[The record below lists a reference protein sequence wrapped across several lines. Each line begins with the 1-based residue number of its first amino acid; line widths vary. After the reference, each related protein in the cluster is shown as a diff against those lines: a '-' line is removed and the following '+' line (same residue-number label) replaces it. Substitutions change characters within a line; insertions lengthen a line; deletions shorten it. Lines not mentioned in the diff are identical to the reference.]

1 MPARCP
7 ASASRSLEWPYV
19 EGLRLDEAM
28 HPLTL
33 LTVGLY
39 GEVLP
44 NQNGAPI
51 RLVVPW
57 KYGFKSI
64 KSIVRIRLVER
75 QPVGSWERMQPR
87 EYGFYSNVN
96 PEVHHPR
103 WSQARERR
111 VGEFFRRRTLM
122 FNGYADQV
130 ASLYTGMDLKK
141 NYYVARAAWTAFD
154 ALNAVKRNEAFTP
167 AWSEKPLLKSWQ
179 KVKPPLGWP
188 RETDSLCPVCVRE
201 ARQEILDGKRDY
213 TVLLTEKIGEIK
225 AQIIERDGKIL
236 MVKDCP
242 LHGHFEDVM
251 AIDPAF
257 FKHLEEA
264 FPGSDIAAH
273 ADEKL
278 HNHGSSTI
286 KYGRGA
292 VLTIDLTN
300 RCNMMCD
307 PCFMDANQVG
317 FVHELSWDDIKT
329 LLDNA
334 ISLKPR
340 RQLSVQFSGGEPT
353 LSPYFLDA
361 VRYCKKVGYSSVQ
374 AATNGIEFAKS
385 PEFCRAAAEAGLRY
399 VYLQF
404 DGIGNAANS
413 HRLVGN
419 LFDVKLRAIENLW
432 TAGVDIV
439 PVVTIVNGINN
450 EQVGRIIQFALD
462 NPRKIN
468 FLSFQPVSFT
478 GRDEEV
484 TPERRAAQRYTLSH
498 LAHDVKNQT
507 GLGDP
512 VRDWFP
518 ISFMGTFTDWADLVH
533 GPSAEWGNLTCGCHP
548 NCGVGMAVMIDKE
561 TKEARPVTEFL
572 NADQLARDLRR
583 VNDAGRG
590 RFLSVAGMA
599 LALMKNYDPFKS
611 PTHFKLTDLLKK
623 FDKTFGATGKDYGR
637 VDGQRTRDDIEKRRA
652 DRWNFLFIAGMW
664 FQDLFNYDFRRTE
677 RCIIPYA
684 TQEGEISFCA
694 YNTGVGWRNIIEKMH
709 MTATLTKW
717 YEEHGRHEIFAGGK
731 QVALDSTAHNLVLDA
746 EAVAAGRQTDLD
758 EAGVARN
765 AREEKLRARDEAKKR
780 QQEHERMAE
789 LYRQHVL
796 KAEPAPP
803 VVQIQGLGKKKDNV
817 TVTH

>member
-1 MPARCP
+1 MHKPIK
-7 ASASRSLEWPYV
+7 YV
-19 EGLRLDEAM
+19 EKGLTYAARGVWSVFD
-28 HPLTL
+28 TL
-33 LTVGLY
+33 
-39 GEVLP
+39 
-44 NQNGAPI
+44 N
-51 RLVVPW
+51 
-57 KYGFKSI
+57 SI
-64 KSIVRIRLVER
+64 K
-75 QPVGSWERMQPR
+75 P
-87 EYGFYSNVN
+87 
-96 PEVHHPR
+96 
-103 WSQARERR
+103 
-111 VGEFFRRRTLM
+111 
-122 FNGYADQV
+122 
-130 ASLYTGMDLKK
+130 
-141 NYYVARAAWTAFD
+141 AAP
-154 ALNAVKRNEAFTP
+154 FTP
-167 AWSEKPLLKSWQ
+167 AWSDLPIQKSWQ

-201 ARQEILDGKRDY
+201 ARQEIVDGKRDY
-213 TVLLTEKIGEIK
+213 KVLLTEKIGEIK

-236 MVKDCP
+236 MVKDCA

-251 AIDPAF
+251 AIDTAF

-264 FPGSDIAAH
+264 FPGSDIRSH

-317 FVHELSWDDIKT
+317 FVHELSWEDIKT

-334 ISLKPR
+334 ISLKPK
-340 RQLSVQFSGGEPT
+340 RQMSVQFSGGEPT
-353 LSPYFLDA
+353 MSPYFLDA
-361 VRYCKKVGYSSVQ
+361 VRYAKEVGYSSVQ

-385 PEFCRAAAEAGLRY
+385 PEFARAAAEAGLRY
-399 VYLQF
+399 AYLQF
-404 DGIGNAANS
+404 DGIGNAANA

-432 TAGVDIV
+432 SAGVDIV
-439 PVVTIVNGINN
+439 PVVTIVNGVNN

-498 LAHDVKNQT
+498 LAHDVKNQM
-507 GLGDP
+507 GLGEP
-512 VRDWFP
+512 IRDWFP
-518 ISFMGTFTDWADLVH
+518 ISFVGTFTDWADLIH
-533 GPSAEWGNLTCGCHP
+533 GPQADWGNLTCGCHP

-561 TKEARPVTEFL
+561 TKEAVPVTAFL
-572 NADQLARDLRR
+572 NAESLANDVKK

-590 RFLSVAGMA
+590 RFLSVTGMA
-599 LALMKNYDPFKS
+599 IALMRNYDPFQA
-611 PTHFKLTDLLKK
+611 PRHFRITDLFKK
-623 FDKTFGATGKDYGR
+623 FDKTFGATGKNYGK
-637 VDGQRTRDDIEKRRA
+637 VGKDRTEKDIEMRRA

-694 YNTGVGWRNIIEKMH
+694 YNTGIGWRNIIEKMH

-717 YEEHGRHEIFAGGK
+717 YEEHGRHEIFAGNK
-731 QVALDSTAHNLVLDA
+731 HVNLPTTEHNLVLDPV
-746 EAVAAGRQTDLD
+746 AVAAGKQTDLD
-758 EAGVARN
+758 EAGIAKT
-765 AREEKLRARDEAKKR
+765 AREEKLRARDAANARKKEGDP
-780 QQEHERMAE
+780 EHERMAA

-796 KAEPAPP
+796 KEAPPEPVIKIAGLGGTKKP
-803 VVQIQGLGKKKDNV
+803 VVQDVLHDKAKA
-817 TVTH
+817 